1 MITFTVITC
10 TWQASAVI
18 ERTLKSVLQQTYA
31 HVEHIIID
39 GGSTDGTVDAVHRYM
54 ERNDRLHLLHQIVL
68 LSEHDGGLYDAMNK
82 GLRMATGN
90 YVVFMNAGDT
100 FHSADTLE
108 HVSGS
113 VGDGERLPGV
123 LYGDTDIVGDDGHFI
138 RRRRL
143 APPRHLTWRSFLGGM
158 KVCHQSF
165 YALTTI
171 ARDIPYN
178 TDFRFSADIDW
189 CIRVMRQC
197 RRQRLRLKNVG
208 CTLTDY
214 LAGGMTADNHNA
226 SLKERFSVMKRH
238 YGLLPTLAAHAW
250 FVVRAVLK
258 K

>member
-108 HVSGS
+108 HVNGS

-158 KVCHQSF
+158 ER
-165 YALTTI
+165 YAI
-171 ARDIPYN
+171 
-178 TDFRFSADIDW
+178 
-189 CIRVMRQC
+189 
-197 RRQRLRLKNVG
+197 
-208 CTLTDY
+208 
-214 LAGGMTADNHNA
+214 
-226 SLKERFSVMKRH
+226 SLFTRS
-238 YGLLPTLAAHAW
+238 LQ
-250 FVVRAVLK
+250 
-258 K
+258 